1 MSVKAPQILMGQ
13 HQAGKP
19 RGAWHMVTIL
29 LIQTP
34 RFSFSSPKPWLAQP
48 QCWVHFPNY
57 THLWVIAS
65 RPTLLRNDASAHRIR
80 SACPHVSTTTC
91 LLTPP
96 CRWFLPFFFMSS
108 LQWFWHCASPNFIG
122 EDSWD
127 PLWMGKE
134 LSSESWGK
142 SRNNVK
148 DSHQVNKGKTNQ
160 KGKRRRKKKKYN
172 YFIHTSSHQILIER
186 ARK

>member
-1 MSVKAPQILMGQ
+1 
-13 HQAGKP
+13 
-19 RGAWHMVTIL
+19 MV
-29 LIQTP
+29 
-34 RFSFSSPKPWLAQP
+34 SPASMLATL
-48 QCWVHFPNY
+48 PNY
-57 THLWVIAS
+57 TPLWVIGS
-65 RPTLLRNDASAHRIR
+65 RPILLRNDVSAHGIR
-80 SACPHVSTTTC
+80 SACPHVSSITC

-122 EDSWD
+122 EDSWG

-160 KGKRRRKKKKYN
+160 KGKRRRKKKSITAS
-172 YFIHTSSHQILIER
+172 FIHQPPNIDWACKEINTSRVCQKRSS
-186 ARK
+186 KT